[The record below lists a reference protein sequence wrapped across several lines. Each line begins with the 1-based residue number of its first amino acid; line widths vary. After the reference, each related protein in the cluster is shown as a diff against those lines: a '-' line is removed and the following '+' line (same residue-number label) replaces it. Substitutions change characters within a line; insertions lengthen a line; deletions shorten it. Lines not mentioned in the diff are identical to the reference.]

1 MSPGEPVFFY
11 DFNSPYAYLA
21 AERVDEVLPVSVRW
35 QPMFFAAVLRER
47 GRTPWSMRPD
57 SRIEG
62 VADVERR
69 ACERGLPPVVWLDS
83 WPVESHS
90 VLPLRA
96 TVWADECG
104 RGKELALSLFR
115 TMFVAGRSLTDIET
129 VADAARECGLDAD
142 ELREAVQDQTIKDRL
157 RAATDEALALG
168 INGVP
173 TVAAAGELFWG
184 DDRLEDAA
192 RALAA

>member
-1 MSPGEPVFFY
+1 VTGEAVFFY
-11 DFNSPYAYLA
+11 ELNSPYAYLA
-21 AERVDEVLPVSVRW
+21 AERVDEVLPAPVRW
-35 QPMFFAAVLRER
+35 QPIVFGAVLRER
-47 GRTPWSMRPD
+47 GRTPWSMHPD

-62 VADVERR
+62 IAEVERR
-69 ACERGLPPVVWLDS
+69 ARERGLPALVWLDT
-83 WPVESHS
+83 WPVESYS

-96 TVWADECG
+96 VVWADERG
-104 RGKELALSLFR
+104 RGKELALALFR
-115 TMFVAGRSLTDIET
+115 AMFVAGRPLADIDT

-142 ELREAVQDQTIKDRL
+142 ELRDAVQDQRIKDRL

-168 INGVP
+168 IYGVP